1 MKVSSRVISNLYVV
15 RICRQGSV
23 IADCVVTVLKNYTR
37 GTSVLKSVIET
48 GTVSSY
54 VVQSTNVTGK
64 LKVIDTFP

>member
-23 IADCVVTVLKNYTR
+23 ITDCVVTVLKNYTR